1 MKVVAPRG
9 LGGQAIMAW
18 KDSRVNLARM
28 GCGTLVPLVTFV
40 SLEATGRVLDLSA
53 LIVLLMLR
61 GIVVTNTIVLLDLA
75 QHTIEAGGDVRTLLI
90 QGDRTHAHPILM
102 RGRVGT
108 WPAGSYSWPGRR

>member
-1 MKVVAPRG
+1 
-9 LGGQAIMAW
+9 MAW

-40 SLEATGRVLDLSA
+40 VLLLADIGAFVALAVTGRVLDLSA

-61 GIVVTNTIVLLDLA
+61 SIVVTNAVVLLDLM
-75 QHTIEAGGDVRTLLI
+75 QHKIEASADVRTLVI
-90 QGDRTHAHPILM
+90 QGGRAHAHSILM

-108 WPAGSYSWPGRR
+108 WQAGSCSWPGRR